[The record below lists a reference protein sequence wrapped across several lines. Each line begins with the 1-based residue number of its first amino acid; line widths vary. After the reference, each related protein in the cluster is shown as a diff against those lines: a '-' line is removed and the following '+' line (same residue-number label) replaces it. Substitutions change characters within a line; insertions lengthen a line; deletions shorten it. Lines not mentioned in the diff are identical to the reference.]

1 MRPVVVK
8 KEASATGATAWV
20 PLDFTQNIM
29 NVGIGVDITA
39 TATFGVEVTYDD
51 IFDPTVTP
59 VAMPFADIP
68 AGTTADIYKALNI
81 PVRAV
86 RLNVAANTGE
96 VKMTVIQGQA
106 GG

>member
-1 MRPVVVK
+1 MRPVVVSK
-8 KEASATGATAWV
+8 NGSTTGATAWV
-20 PLDFTQNIM
+20 PLDFTQNIL
-29 NVGIGVDITA
+29 NVGIGVTISA

-51 IFDPTVTP
+51 IFDPTATP

-68 AGTTADIYKALNI
+68 AGTVANIHKALNI

-86 RLNVAANTGE
+86 RLNVAASTGG
-96 VKMTVIQGQA
+96 VKMTVVQGLA

>member
-8 KEASATGATAWV
+8 KEASATGATPWV
-20 PLDFTQNIM
+20 PLDFTQNIL
-29 NVGIGVDITA
+29 NVGIGVTLDA

-51 IFDPTVTP
+51 VFDTTVTP
-59 VAMPFADIP
+59 VAMPWGDIP
-68 AGTTADIYKALNI
+68 AGTTANIFKPLNT

-86 RLNVAANTGE
+86 RLNVAANTGN
-96 VKMTVIQGQA
+96 VKMTVIQGIS